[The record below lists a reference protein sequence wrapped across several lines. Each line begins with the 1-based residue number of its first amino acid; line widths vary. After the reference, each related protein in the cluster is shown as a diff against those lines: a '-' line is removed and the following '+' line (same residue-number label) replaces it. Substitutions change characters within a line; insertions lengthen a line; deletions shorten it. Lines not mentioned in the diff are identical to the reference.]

1 MSKNLIKAC
10 RKIEASHEFAG
21 EKTLEEIIIE
31 YVQQI
36 INRQC

>member
-1 MSKNLIKAC
+1 MSKNSIKVC
-10 RKIEASHEFAG
+10 HKIEVSHEFAG
-21 EKTLEEIIIE
+21 EKTLEEIIKE